1 MCDFEEKLKSLE
13 TTLSEFEQEILA
25 DPKSAFNRQACDFK
39 KGEVRQ
45 EVNNAQKIMAQAVKE
60 IHTQPEQAH
69 VLLVCAQRFFEAAVD
84 MTREYDR
91 VHKFVSSKGS
101 HIH

>member
-45 EVNNAQKIMAQAVKE
+45 EVNNAQKIMAQAW
-60 IHTQPEQAH
+60 TSGRSR
-69 VLLVCAQRFFEAAVD
+69 VCTPSIISLA
-84 MTREYDR
+84 
-91 VHKFVSSKGS
+91 KPG
-101 HIH
+101 